1 MPMQPD
7 LTDEQTLFR
16 DTAVSFIEAELPV
29 SGTRELHD
37 DPLGYDR
44 SWLRK
49 SAELGWFAMMVPEAD
64 GGGSVSGAGLLDAA
78 IIAEQ
83 LGRFVQPGPF
93 IPLNVVAAAI
103 AADGSAAQ
111 REALL
116 PAIVTGEQV
125 VTWAFADSCGNWD
138 AGAGLRAR
146 RDGDDLVISGSRGCV
161 QDAVSADALLVAA
174 SLDGAPVQLLVPA
187 SAPGVSIRPLRALD
201 LSRRFADVEFDA
213 VRVGPGDVL
222 GSGGTGRLD
231 AQLLNAIVLTCADT
245 IGAIDALFTMTVAYA
260 RQRIAFGRPI
270 GSFQAIKHIL
280 ADQALCLE
288 ACKAAAVAAAT
299 AVQSAA
305 PDAAEVASMAAA
317 YIGDVACDIAQECLQ
332 VHGGTGYAWEH
343 DLHLYL
349 RRVRSNSLLFGEPS
363 WHRERVCAFHDRE
376 RAGDREHAS
385 AGGPAM
391 RGSDPATTSGPA
403 GGSAPADLAAYRQG
417 ARDWLAANL
426 ARREPG
432 AQQRPAHEVTADE
445 LARDLARDRS
455 RQRAMHQA
463 GYVGITLPTE
473 YGGQGLSKGHQQA
486 WNDESAGYAIPAPGG
501 VAGGVT
507 LSVILPT
514 LLAHA
519 SEQQKREW
527 IPRMLSSD
535 EIWVQLLS
543 EPGAGSDLAGIH
555 TKAVRDGENW
565 VLTGSKIWSSGAMSA
580 DYGICLARTDW
591 DVPKHRGLTW
601 FKVPL
606 QDDRVTVRPVR
617 EINGG
622 AEFCEEFLDG
632 VTVDDS
638 MVIGDVNGGW
648 PIAATMLA
656 FERRNVS
663 GQPGGAGTASGQ
675 CRLAPDLVELA
686 AARGAAGEPAV
697 RQLIA
702 RAHINDYVQQLLTAR
717 VMAAMMAGRRP
728 GGSLA
733 DQARAWRHG
742 AAAGGGGDGDR
753 GPPGHRLGRRRARR
767 GGGAELPQRPDHVDR
782 RRQQPDPAQHHR
794 RADPR
799 SAPRAER
806 RLGQALPR
814 SAPRRHPVGH
824 QGLGPASLGPAN
836 PQIFKY
842 TQ

>member
-7 LTDEQTLFR
+7 LTDDQTLFR

-29 SGTRELHD
+29 SRTRELHD
-37 DPLGYDR
+37 DPLGYDP

-49 SAELGWFAMMVPEAD
+49 SAELGWFAMMVPEAE

-83 LGRFVQPGPF
+83 LGRFAQPGPF

-103 AADGSAAQ
+103 AAEGSPAQ

-116 PAIVTGEQV
+116 PRIVTGEHV
-125 VTWAFADSCGNWD
+125 VTWAFADAYGNWD
-138 AGAGLRAR
+138 TGAAVQAR
-146 RDGDDLVISGSRGCV
+146 RDGDDLVLSGTRGCV
-161 QDAVSADALLVAA
+161 QDAISADALLVAA
-174 SLDGAPVQLLVPA
+174 SLDGVPVQLLVPA
-187 SAPGVSIRPLRALD
+187 SAPGVTIRPLHALD

-213 VRVGPGDVL
+213 VRVGRDDVL
-222 GSGGTGRLD
+222 GAGGTGPLD
-231 AQLLNAIVLTCADT
+231 AQLLNAVVLTCADT

-260 RQRIAFGRPI
+260 KQRIAFGRPI

-280 ADQALCLE
+280 ADQALSLE

-317 YIGDVACDIAQECLQ
+317 YIGDVACDVAQECLQ

-349 RRVRSNSLLFGEPS
+349 RRIRSNSLLFGEPS
-363 WHRERVCAFHDRE
+363 WHRERVCAFHDGRE
-376 RAGDREHAS
+376 RAADPERVR
-385 AGGPAM
+385 AGERAV
-391 RGSDPATTSGPA
+391 S
-403 GGSAPADLAAYRQG
+403 GSAPATASGPASGSAPAEPAEPAEPALADPTDLAAYRQR

-426 ARREPG
+426 APRDPG
-432 AQQRPAHEVTADE
+432 PQQRPAHEVPPEE

-455 RQRAMHQA
+455 LRGAMHQA
-463 GYVGITLPTE
+463 GYVGITLPAE
-473 YGGQGLSKGHQQA
+473 YGGQGLSKDHQQV
-486 WNDESAGYAIPAPGG
+486 WSEESAGYALPAPGG

-514 LLAHA
+514 VLAHA

-543 EPGAGSDLAGIH
+543 EPAAGSDLAGIH

-591 DVPKHRGLTW
+591 DAPKHRGLTW

-606 QDDRVTVRPVR
+606 HDGRVTVRPVR

-663 GQPGGAGTASGQ
+663 GQRESGTASSQ
-675 CRLAPDLVELA
+675 RRLATDLVELA
-686 AARGAAGEPAV
+686 VARGTAGDPVV

-702 RAHINDYVQQLLTAR
+702 RAHINDYVQEQLTAR
-717 VMAAMMAGRRP
+717 VMAAMMAGAADPAGASLIKLGLGVIAPLRAAAAMEIAGRRGIAWADGEP
-728 GGSLA
+728 GDAAAVNFLNGRIMSIAGGSN
-733 DQARAWRHG
+733 QIQRNIIGERI
-742 AAAGGGGDGDR
+742 
-753 GPPGHRLGRRRARR
+753 LG
-767 GGGAELPQRPDHVDR
+767 
-782 RRQQPDPAQHHR
+782 
-794 RADPR
+794 
-799 SAPRAER
+799 
-806 RLGQALPR
+806 LPR
-814 SAPRRHPVGH
+814 EPSADSDKPFREVLRDAARWGSK
-824 QGLGPASLGPAN
+824 A
-836 PQIFKY
+836 
-842 TQ
+842 

>member
-29 SGTRELHD
+29 ARTRELHD
-37 DPLGYDR
+37 DPLGYDPA
-44 SWLRK
+44 WLRK

-83 LGRFVQPGPF
+83 MGRFVQPGPF

-103 AADGSAAQ
+103 AAAGSPAQ

-125 VTWAFADSCGNWD
+125 LTWAFADSRGNWD

-146 RDGDDLVISGSRGCV
+146 RDGDDLVLSGRRGCV
-161 QDAVSADALLVAA
+161 QDAISADALLVAA

-201 LSRRFADVEFDA
+201 LSRRFADVGFDG
-213 VRVGPGDVL
+213 VRVGRGDVL
-222 GSGGTGRLD
+222 GTGGTGPLD
-231 AQLLNAIVLTCADT
+231 VQLLNAMVLTCADT

-280 ADQALCLE
+280 ADQAHYLE
-288 ACKAAAVAAAT
+288 ACKAVAVAAAT
-299 AVQSAA
+299 AVQAAA

-332 VHGGTGYAWEH
+332 VHGGTGYAWAH

-363 WHRERVCAFHDRE
+363 WHRERVCAFP
-376 RAGDREHAS
+376 RADGS
-385 AGGPAM
+385 GPAS
-391 RGSDPATTSGPA
+391 GSDPENASGPA
-403 GGSAPADLAAYRQG
+403 SGGEPAALAAHRQR

-432 AQQRPAHEVTADE
+432 PRQRPAHAVTPDE

-455 RQRAMHQA
+455 LQRAMHQA
-463 GYVGITLPTE
+463 GYVGITLPAE
-473 YGGQGLSKGHQQA
+473 YGGQGLSKAHQQA
-486 WNDESAGYAIPAPGG
+486 WNEESAGYAMPAPGG
-501 VAGGVT
+501 VAGRVT

-527 IPRMLSSD
+527 IPRMLRGD
-535 EIWVQLLS
+535 EIWAQLLS
-543 EPGAGSDLAGIH
+543 EPEAGSDLAGIH
-555 TKAVRDGENW
+555 TRAVRDGENW

-580 DYGICLARTDW
+580 DFGICLARTDW
-591 DVPKHRGLTW
+591 DAPKHRGLTW

-606 QDDRVTVRPVR
+606 RDERVTVRPVR

-648 PIAATMLA
+648 PIATTMLA
-656 FERRNVS
+656 LERRNVS
-663 GQPGGAGTASGQ
+663 GQPGGLGGAGGPGTASGQ
-675 CRLAPDLVELA
+675 RRLAPDLVELA
-686 AARGAAGEPAV
+686 IARGAAGDPTV

-702 RAHINDYVQQLLTAR
+702 RAHINDYVQAQLTAR
-717 VMAAMMAGRRP
+717 VMAAMMAGTGDPAGASLIKLGLGVIMPLRATAALEIAGRP
-728 GGSLA
+728 GIAWA
-733 DQARAWRHG
+733 DG
-742 AAAGGGGDGDR
+742 EPGEAAAVNFLNGRIMSIAGGSNQIQRNIIGER
-753 GPPGHRLGRRRARR
+753 ILG
-767 GGGAELPQRPDHVDR
+767 
-782 RRQQPDPAQHHR
+782 
-794 RADPR
+794 
-799 SAPRAER
+799 
-806 RLGQALPR
+806 LPR
-814 SAPRRHPVGH
+814 EPSADSDKPFREVLRDATRWG
-824 QGLGPASLGPAN
+824 AKA
-836 PQIFKY
+836 
-842 TQ
+842 

>member
-7 LTDEQTLFR
+7 LTDDQTLFR

-29 SGTRELHD
+29 AGTRELHD

-44 SWLRK
+44 SWLQK
-49 SAELGWFAMMVPEAD
+49 SAELGWFAMMVPEAE
-64 GGGSVSGAGLLDAA
+64 GGGSVSGAGLLDAV
-78 IIAEQ
+78 IIAGQ

-93 IPLNVVAAAI
+93 IPMNVVAAAI
-103 AADGSAAQ
+103 AAEGSPAQ

-125 VTWAFADSCGNWD
+125 VTWAFADFRGNWD
-138 AGAGLRAR
+138 AGAGLQAR
-146 RDGDDLVISGSRGCV
+146 RDGDDLVLSGTRGCV
-161 QDAVSADALLVAA
+161 QDAISADTLLVAA
-174 SLDGAPVQLLVPA
+174 SLDGVPIQLLVPA
-187 SAPGVSIRPLRALD
+187 TAPGVTIRPLRALD

-213 VRVGPGDVL
+213 VRVGRDGVL
-222 GSGGTGRLD
+222 GTGGTGPLD

-280 ADQALCLE
+280 ADQALSLE

-299 AVQSAA
+299 AVQAAA

-317 YIGDVACDIAQECLQ
+317 YIGDVTCDIAQECLQ

-363 WHRERVCAFHDRE
+363 WHRERVCAFAAADGSQPVSE
-376 RAGDREHAS
+376 
-385 AGGPAM
+385 
-391 RGSDPATTSGPA
+391 SDPANASGPA
-403 GGSAPADLAAYRQG
+403 SSSAPAAVADPADLAAYRQR
-417 ARDWLAANL
+417 ARDWLAAHL
-426 ARREPG
+426 TPRDALREPG
-432 AQQRPAHEVTADE
+432 AQQRPAHEVPPEE

-473 YGGQGLSKGHQQA
+473 YGGQGLSKGHQQV
-486 WNDESAGYAIPAPGG
+486 WNEESAGYALPAPGG

-543 EPGAGSDLAGIH
+543 EPAAGSDLAGIH

-591 DVPKHRGLTW
+591 DAPKHRGLTW

-606 QDDRVTVRPVR
+606 HDDRVTVRPVR

-663 GQPGGAGTASGQ
+663 GQRESAGTASGQ
-675 CRLAPDLVELA
+675 RHRRLAPDLVELA
-686 AARGAAGEPAV
+686 VARGAAADPVV

-702 RAHINDYVQQLLTAR
+702 RAHINDYVQEQLAAR
-717 VMAAMMAGRRP
+717 VMAAMMAGTADPAGASLIKLGLGVIAPLRAAAAMEIAGRRGIAWADGEP
-728 GGSLA
+728 GEASALNFLNGRIMSIAGGSN
-733 DQARAWRHG
+733 QIQRNIIGERI
-742 AAAGGGGDGDR
+742 
-753 GPPGHRLGRRRARR
+753 LG
-767 GGGAELPQRPDHVDR
+767 
-782 RRQQPDPAQHHR
+782 
-794 RADPR
+794 
-799 SAPRAER
+799 
-806 RLGQALPR
+806 LPR
-814 SAPRRHPVGH
+814 EPSADSDKPFREVLRD
-824 QGLGPASLGPAN
+824 ASRWGTKA
-836 PQIFKY
+836 
-842 TQ
+842 

>member
-7 LTDEQTLFR
+7 LTDDQTLFR

-29 SGTRELHD
+29 AGTRELHD
-37 DPLGYDR
+37 DPVGYDR

-64 GGGSVSGAGLLDAA
+64 GGGSVSGAALLDAA

-83 LGRFVQPGPF
+83 MGRFVQPGPF
-93 IPLNVVAAAI
+93 IPLNVAAAAI
-103 AADGSAAQ
+103 VAEGNEAQ

-116 PAIVTGEQV
+116 PAIVAGEQV
-125 VTWAFADSCGNWD
+125 VTWAFADSRGNWD
-138 AGAGLRAR
+138 AGAGLQAR
-146 RDGDDLVISGSRGCV
+146 RDGDDLVLSGTRGCV
-161 QDAVSADALLVAA
+161 QDAISADALLVAA
-174 SLDGAPVQLLVPA
+174 SLDGVPVQLLVPA
-187 SAPGVSIRPLRALD
+187 SAPGVTIRPLRALD
-201 LSRRFADVEFDA
+201 LSRRFADVQFDA
-213 VRVGPGDVL
+213 VRVGRDDVL
-222 GSGGTGRLD
+222 GTGGTGPLD

-280 ADQALCLE
+280 ADQALYLE

-299 AVQSAA
+299 AVQAAA

-332 VHGGTGYAWEH
+332 VYGGTGYAWEH
-343 DLHLYL
+343 DLHLFL
-349 RRVRSNSLLFGEPS
+349 RRVRSNSVLFGEPS
-363 WHRERVCAFHDRE
+363 WHRERVCAFHDGRE
-376 RAGDREHAS
+376 RAGDRERAS
-385 AGGPAM
+385 EAEPAA
-391 RGSDPATTSGPA
+391 RGSDPATASGPA
-403 GGSAPADLAAYRQG
+403 SGSAPADPADLAAYRQR
-417 ARDWLAANL
+417 ARDWLAAHL
-426 ARREPG
+426 TPRDAPRDPG
-432 AQQRPAHEVTADE
+432 AQQRPAHEVPPEE

-455 RQRAMHQA
+455 LQRAMHQA

-486 WNDESAGYAIPAPGG
+486 WSEESAGYALPAPGG

-606 QDDRVTVRPVR
+606 HDDRVTVRPVR

-663 GQPGGAGTASGQ
+663 GQ
-675 CRLAPDLVELA
+675 RE
-686 AARGAAGEPAV
+686 
-697 RQLIA
+697 A
-702 RAHINDYVQQLLTAR
+702 RAPRPVSVSVGSRPTWWSWPSPE
-717 VMAAMMAGRRP
+717 GR
-728 GGSLA
+728 
-733 DQARAWRHG
+733 
-742 AAAGGGGDGDR
+742 
-753 GPPGHRLGRRRARR
+753 PPT
-767 GGGAELPQRPDHVDR
+767 
-782 RRQQPDPAQHHR
+782 
-794 RADPR
+794 R
-799 SAPRAER
+799 S
-806 RLGQALPR
+806 
-814 SAPRRHPVGH
+814 SA
-824 QGLGPASLGPAN
+824 S
-836 PQIFKY
+836 
-842 TQ
+842 

>member
-7 LTDEQTLFR
+7 LTDDQTLFR

-37 DPLGYDR
+37 DPIGYDP

-49 SAELGWFAMMVPEAD
+49 SAELGWFAMMVPEAY

-93 IPLNVVAAAI
+93 IPLNVAAGAI
-103 AADGSAAQ
+103 AAEGSAAQ

-125 VTWAFADSCGNWD
+125 VTWAFADARGNWD
-138 AGAGLRAR
+138 TGKGVQAR
-146 RDGDDLVISGSRGCV
+146 RDGDDLVLSGTRGCV
-161 QDAVSADALLVAA
+161 QDAISADALLVAA
-174 SLDGAPVQLLVPA
+174 SLDGVPVQLLVPA
-187 SAPGVSIRPLRALD
+187 SAPGVTIRPLRALD

-213 VRVGPGDVL
+213 VRVGRDDVL
-222 GSGGTGRLD
+222 GTGGIGPLD
-231 AQLLNAIVLTCADT
+231 AQLLNAMVLTCADT

-260 RQRIAFGRPI
+260 KQRIAFGRPI

-280 ADQALCLE
+280 ADQALSLE

-299 AVQSAA
+299 AVQAAA

-363 WHRERVCAFHDRE
+363 WHRERVCAFHDGRGQDGDRE
-376 RAGDREHAS
+376 RAGHGERAVS
-385 AGGPAM
+385 GIN
-391 RGSDPATTSGPA
+391 PATASGPA
-403 GGSAPADLAAYRQG
+403 SSTPAGSAEPAEPAEPADLAAYRQR

-426 ARREPG
+426 APRDPG
-432 AQQRPAHEVTADE
+432 AQQRPAHEVPPEE

-486 WNDESAGYAIPAPGG
+486 WSEESAGYALRAPGG

-514 LLAHA
+514 VLAYA

-606 QDDRVTVRPVR
+606 HDDRVTVRPVR

-663 GQPGGAGTASGQ
+663 GQRESAGNASSQGQ
-675 CRLAPDLVELA
+675 RQRQLAPDLVELA
-686 AARGAAGEPAV
+686 AARGAADDPTI

-702 RAHINDYVQQLLTAR
+702 RAHINDYVQAQLAAR
-717 VMAAMMAGRRP
+717 VMAAMMAGT
-728 GGSLA
+728 A
-733 DQARAWRHG
+733 DQAGASLIKLGLGVITPLRT
-742 AAAGGGGDGDR
+742 AAAMEIA
-753 GPPGHRLGRRRARR
+753 GRRGIAWADGEPGDAAAVNFLNGRIMSIA
-767 GGGAELPQRPDHVDR
+767 GGSNQIQRNIIG
-782 RRQQPDPAQHHR
+782 
-794 RADPR
+794 
-799 SAPRAER
+799 ER
-806 RLGQALPR
+806 ILGLPR
-814 SAPRRHPVGH
+814 EPSADSDKPFREVLRDAARWG
-824 QGLGPASLGPAN
+824 AKA
-836 PQIFKY
+836 
-842 TQ
+842 

>member
-7 LTDEQTLFR
+7 LTDEQSLFV

-29 SGTRELHD
+29 AGTRELHD

-83 LGRFVQPGPF
+83 MGRFVQPGPF
-93 IPLNVVAAAI
+93 IPANVVAAAI
-103 AADGSAAQ
+103 AAEGSAAQ

-116 PAIVTGEQV
+116 PGIVTGEQV
-125 VTWAFADSCGNWD
+125 ITWAFADTRGNWD
-138 AGAGLRAR
+138 AGAGVQAR
-146 RDGDDLVISGSRGCV
+146 RDNGDLVLSGSRSCV
-161 QDAVSADALLVAA
+161 QDAISADALLVAA
-174 SLDGAPVQLLVPA
+174 SLDGVPVQLLVPA
-187 SAPGVSIRPLRALD
+187 RAPGVTIRPLRTLD
-201 LSRRFADVEFDA
+201 LSRRFADVELDA
-213 VRVGPGDVL
+213 VRVGRDGVL
-222 GSGGTGRLD
+222 GTGGTGPLE
-231 AQLLNAIVLTCADT
+231 AQLRNAIVLTCADT

-280 ADQALCLE
+280 ADQALYLE
-288 ACKAAAVAAAT
+288 ACKAAAVAAAK
-299 AVQSAA
+299 AVQAAA

-332 VHGGTGYAWEH
+332 VHGGTSYAWEH
-343 DLHLYL
+343 DLHLFL

-363 WHRERVCAFHDRE
+363 WHRDRVCAFHE
-376 RAGDREHAS
+376 PEGAGQVTGSSPAKESAPAS
-385 AGGPAM
+385 
-391 RGSDPATTSGPA
+391 GSDPANPSRPA
-403 GGSAPADLAAYRQG
+403 SGSAPAGLAVYRQR

-426 ARREPG
+426 PRRAPG
-432 AQQRPAHEVTADE
+432 AQQRAAHVTPD
-445 LARDLARDRS
+445 DLARARALL
-455 RQRAMHQA
+455 RAMHEA
-463 GYVGITLPTE
+463 GYVGIMLPTE
-473 YGGQGLSKGHQQA
+473 YGGQGLSKDHQRA
-486 WNDESAGYAIPAPGG
+486 WNEESAGYALPAPGG
-501 VAGGVT
+501 VAGHVT

-514 LLAHA
+514 LLGHA

-527 IPRMLSSD
+527 IPRMLRGD
-535 EIWVQLLS
+535 EIWAQLLS

-555 TKAVRDGENW
+555 TRAVRDGENW

-606 QDDRVTVRPVR
+606 HDDRVTVRPVR

-648 PIAATMLA
+648 PIAGTMLA
-656 FERRNVS
+656 FERGNVS
-663 GQPGGAGTASGQ
+663 GQPAGAGAAPGQ
-675 CRLAPDLVELA
+675 RRLAPDLVELA
-686 AARGAAGEPAV
+686 VARGVAGEQAV
-697 RQLIA
+697 RQVIA
-702 RAHINDYVQQLLTAR
+702 RAHVNDYVQERLTVR
-717 VMAAMMAGRRP
+717 VMTAMMADAADPAAASLIKLGLGVITPLRAAAAMEIAGRRGIAWADGEP
-728 GGSLA
+728 GDAAAVNFLNGRIMSIAGGSN
-733 DQARAWRHG
+733 QIQRNIIGERI
-742 AAAGGGGDGDR
+742 
-753 GPPGHRLGRRRARR
+753 LG
-767 GGGAELPQRPDHVDR
+767 
-782 RRQQPDPAQHHR
+782 
-794 RADPR
+794 
-799 SAPRAER
+799 
-806 RLGQALPR
+806 LPR
-814 SAPRRHPVGH
+814 EPSADSDKPFREVLRDAARWGTK
-824 QGLGPASLGPAN
+824 A
-836 PQIFKY
+836 
-842 TQ
+842 